1 MMVPG
6 DEALVQAEAP
16 AQDQHDD
23 ATVMMSDSGPSG
35 TAGVIERPEAF
46 RPLDELRQRVR
57 QPTPGAFGG
66 RYERD
71 TILGRGGMGEVW
83 TTRDLHLERE
93 VALKRMRGGGESD
106 DTIAIAPSEAKLAR
120 FLREAQLTGS
130 LEHPNIVPVYDL
142 GLDESGGLF
151 FTMKRMRGDS
161 LAELIQRDETG
172 SLLQRLDVFRKICDA
187 MAFAHAHGVIHRDL
201 KPDNVM
207 IGEFGEVIVLDWGL
221 AKRIDGV
228 YLPDEQSLDEPTGQP
243 SGRTGPPSSSQR
255 HPPAQSPGPARDV
268 ASGPRS
274 DSGLRS
280 GSGSRSSTL
289 TQAGAVIGTPAFM
302 APEQALGKLDDL
314 DARTDIYALGVLL
327 YNLLT
332 GQRPFEGTVSMVIEA
347 VSAGRFD
354 PPSRKRP
361 LPRELDAIVCTAMA
375 LQPAARY
382 PSVEALRAD
391 IQAFLEGHPV
401 SVLRYGWARRL
412 GKWAGR
418 NRRLLTGIGLT
429 AALGLTGLLVEGL
442 VYLRDVEAERARV
455 VSALAVAEDARQ
467 VAEAARGRAELAE
480 REAAIRAADAEVG
493 LALSLVQQDDLLAA
507 LDKLDTA
514 TAGYE
519 QAGASEIRAS
529 LARAHVHGQNPG
541 PVFRAEL
548 PAGAKLDA
556 LAPDGRAIAWH
567 VGERVVVVDW
577 VTGEHLI
584 DRQIA
589 GLVDAPVA
597 ARSVIAVDDEFIV
610 ARHRNHRGDD
620 RLELLALRRDELV
633 GSVPASSITKLIIGT
648 DGQHVLLQ
656 GQDGRVRGWDVHAG
670 TAIGPGFECADP
682 RVSNDVG
689 RVLCRP
695 DDMALHSDSAPH
707 TIWDT
712 RSGQALGTVDSST
725 GVNLSPT
732 GDAAIFS
739 REHQGLRL
747 VGVDGQQRWYLGDG
761 KIGGSAIFSD
771 DGRRIFS
778 HGIHEINWLSAEGE
792 VLGRRRAR
800 GQFVDIDAEG
810 RLVLASNGQ
819 HVEIWSTG
827 PGAHVPTMQNGGVL
841 RDFNLATDELLAVAV
856 DLQAGVLVHDP
867 LSGKSLVEFELGGR
881 PSAAVF
887 DAGGRLAV
895 AGRAAAEGDRSIVVL
910 HELARQTEPT
920 QQLVVEQPVM
930 DLAFARGDREVL
942 VALLGGEVLRWDLA
956 GDRIVGRFDVEQT
969 PWQLQVSPDGELV
982 YIAGRDD
989 ARPEVEVWDVANE
1002 RRVFATAALGPAYAV
1017 TLSPTGDR
1025 FTVANHMGRPQT
1037 WALGSSTL
1045 LAEYPALGL
1054 PVMHLAY
1061 TTDGTLLYV
1070 GSYDGKGRIFDT
1082 RDQTELLLLPLGVAA
1097 PIMSHDGRT
1106 LLGCGSRF
1114 VLDLAERER
1123 SLALDLDSHTN
1134 DPGRRALQLVDALVL
1149 QQDWDSAARALEW
1162 AADMGAKIPRVLA
1175 GRIAWARGDAAGAA
1189 SDFAEA
1195 VAAGERRPSVAIW
1208 ARLSAAQ
1215 P

>member
-23 ATVMMSDSGPSG
+23 ATVMMSDDGPSG
-35 TAGVIERPEAF
+35 AAGVIERPEAF

-57 QPTPGAFGG
+57 QPTPGAYGG

-93 VALKRMRGGGESD
+93 VALKRIRGGGESD
-106 DTIAIAPSEAKLAR
+106 DTIPIAPSEAKLAR

-142 GLDESGGLF
+142 GLDETGGLF

-161 LAELIQRDETG
+161 LAELIERDETG

-221 AKRIDGV
+221 AKRIDEMH
-228 YLPDEQSLDEPTGQP
+228 LPDEQSLDEP
-243 SGRTGPPSSSQR
+243 SL
-255 HPPAQSPGPARDV
+255 
-268 ASGPRS
+268 GPRGG
-274 DSGLRS
+274 SGLRS
-280 GSGSRSSTL
+280 GSGSRSSSL

-302 APEQALGKLDDL
+302 APEQALGKLDEL

-332 GQRPFEGTVSMVIEA
+332 GQRPFEGTVSMVIER

-354 PPSRKRP
+354 PPSRKHP

-375 LQPAARY
+375 LQPADRY

-391 IQAFLEGHPV
+391 IQAFLEGLPV
-401 SVLRYGWARRL
+401 SVLRYGWAQRL

-455 VSALAVAEDARQ
+455 VSALAVAEDARE
-467 VAEAARGRAELAE
+467 VAEVARGRAELAE

-493 LALSLVQQDDLLAA
+493 LALSLVAQDDLLAA

-519 QAGASEIRAS
+519 QAGASDIRAS

-577 VTGEHLI
+577 VSGEHLI
-584 DRQIA
+584 DRRIA

-610 ARHRNHRGDD
+610 ARRRNHRGDD

-633 GSVPASSITKLIIGT
+633 GSVPASSVTQLIIGN

-656 GQDGRVRGWDVHAG
+656 GQDGRVRGWDLHTG
-670 TAIGPGFECADP
+670 TAMGPGFECADP

-695 DDMALHSDSAPH
+695 DDMALHSASAPH

-712 RSGQALGTVDSST
+712 RSGKALGTVDSST
-725 GVNLSPT
+725 TVNLSPT

-761 KIGGSAIFSD
+761 KIGGFPIFSD
-771 DGRRIFS
+771 DGRRIVS
-778 HGIHEINWLSAEGE
+778 HGANEVNWLSAEGE
-792 VLGRRRAR
+792 ILGRRRAR
-800 GQFVDIDAEG
+800 GQLVDIDAEG

-819 HVEIWSTG
+819 YVEIWSTG
-827 PGAHVPTMQNGGVL
+827 PGAHVPTMHSGGVL
-841 RDFNLATDELLAVAV
+841 RDFDLATDELLAVAV

-867 LSGKSLVEFELGGR
+867 LSGKSLVELELGGR

-956 GDRIVGRFDVEQT
+956 GDQIVGRFDIEQT
-969 PWQLQVSPDGELV
+969 PWRLQVSPDGELV
-982 YIAGRDD
+982 YIAGRDED
-989 ARPEVEVWDVANE
+989 RAQVEVWDVANE

-1037 WALGSSTL
+1037 WALGFSTL

-1082 RDQTELLLLPLGVAA
+1082 RDQTELLLLPLGVAT

-1114 VLDLAERER
+1114 VLDLAEHER
-1123 SLALDLDSHTN
+1123 SLALDLDSHTH

-1162 AADMGAKIPRVLA
+1162 AVDLGAKVPRVLA
-1175 GRIAWARGDAAGAA
+1175 GRIAWARGDAARAA
-1189 SDFAEA
+1189 SEFAEA

-1215 P
+1215 L